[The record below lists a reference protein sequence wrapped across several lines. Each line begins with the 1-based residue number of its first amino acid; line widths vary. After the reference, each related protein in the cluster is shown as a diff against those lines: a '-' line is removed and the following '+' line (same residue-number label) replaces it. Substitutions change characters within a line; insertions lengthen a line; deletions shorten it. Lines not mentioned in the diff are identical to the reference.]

1 MMIGADDTVD
11 AVTLRLIKQGQEVHM
26 AQSAHPVV
34 HDAFFQHEDSSPGM
48 SIHSVMYSLAI
59 VAAIFAGPH
68 MVDYL
73 KHYEKAPI
81 VIRSEAQLMIASA
94 VPIP

>member
-1 MMIGADDTVD
+1 
-11 AVTLRLIKQGQEVHM
+11 
-26 AQSAHPVV
+26 
-34 HDAFFQHEDSSPGM
+34 
-48 SIHSVMYSLAI
+48 MYSLAI